1 MNAYDR
7 RYLTFIFFIVI
18 LNLLI
23 LSVVED
29 FSKFKLEIPLF
40 NSIQQIQTQDIYN
53 CDEDQN
59 LNTSIQRR
67 ELKSRGSNYPI
78 VISMPYK
85 INNKN
90 ICHGVPKVS
99 TIVMVHT
106 APKHFTR
113 RIVLRSKMLN
123 ATYYS
128 PESIRVV
135 FLLGLVKSEI
145 IQKRIEDESETY
157 GDIVQ
162 GYFLDT
168 YRNLTNKGVMGYKW
182 ISEHCMNA
190 EFVTKIDD
198 DVYINFFKVFEEM
211 FDLKKKKKFI
221 LCNKIGKHRMN
232 IVRNKRSKWYVGDD
246 EFKGIKRY
254 PHTYCSGL
262 VVFIS
267 TDLVPML
274 YQAAIGSPF
283 VWVDDFYLFGIL
295 PSKVDGVVHIDLRT
309 RLNFNLMK
317 AVKCYT
323 NYGTKCPHAVVYA
336 AYHGNKG
343 FEKLWTA
350 IVKDRQQSIY
360 GNYYMNLPGFSNPK
374 IKPLSLY

>member
-1 MNAYDR
+1 MINKESSMENIEIKDTFVQKSCGICLSAEKDIVNYITTVLEMNHRIRGAYIYNTKRKILKQDMNAYDR

-40 NSIQQIQTQDIYN
+40 NSIQQIQTKDIYN

-59 LNTSIQRR
+59 LNTSLQRR
-67 ELKSRGSNYPI
+67 ELKSKGSNYPI

-128 PESIRVV
+128 PESVRVV

-145 IQKRIEDESETY
+145 IQKKIEDESETY
-157 GDIVQ
+157 
-162 GYFLDT
+162 
-168 YRNLTNKGVMGYKW
+168 
-182 ISEHCMNA
+182 
-190 EFVTKIDD
+190 
-198 DVYINFFKVFEEM
+198 
-211 FDLKKKKKFI
+211 
-221 LCNKIGKHRMN
+221 
-232 IVRNKRSKWYVGDD
+232 GDD

-317 AVKCYT
+317 AVRCYT
-323 NYGTKCPHAVVYA
+323 AYGTKCPHAVVYA

-343 FEKLWTA
+343 FDKLWTA

-360 GNYYMNLPGFSNPK
+360 GNYYMNLPAFSNPK